1 MEQQMTDTPSL
12 KTKAKASIIGL
23 AKDVLWVGGF
33 LLLFHSFAYG
43 TYYIPSSSMEPT
55 LLVGDRIAVSKFSL
69 GYSRY
74 SFPFSPPIFE
84 GRVLGD
90 RPERGDITVFAVPEQ
105 DNEVFIK
112 RVIGLPGDRIQ
123 MKAGRLF
130 INGELVPRVFQEEV
144 VQVNG
149 SGWPVRTR
157 FYEETLPGGVTHRI
171 AEFRDDG
178 VNDNTPEFLVPDGHY
193 FMMGDNRD
201 NSNDSRAR
209 GGFGMVSY
217 EELIGPAQ
225 IISVSFTSCQELNG
239 EGCFLGLPFGRFFT
253 VLK

>member
-1 MEQQMTDTPSL
+1 MPDSTNLLS
-12 KTKAKASIIGL
+12 KAKSSLIGL
-23 AKDVLWVGGF
+23 LKDVFWVGGF

-43 TYYIPSSSMEPT
+43 TYYIPSGSMEPT
-55 LLVGDRIAVSKFSL
+55 LQVGDRIAVSKFAF

-84 GRVLGD
+84 GRKLGD
-90 RPERGDITVFAVPEQ
+90 MPKRGDIAVFAVPEQ

-123 MKAGRLF
+123 MREGRLF
-130 INGELVPRVFQEEV
+130 INGQLVPRIFEKEV
-144 VQVNG
+144 TGVSKG
-149 SGWPVRTR
+149 GWVIKTR

-171 AEFRDDG
+171 AEYRDDG
-178 VNDNTPEFLVPDGHY
+178 ALDDTPEFLVPQDHF

-201 NSNDSRAR
+201 NSNDSRAP

-225 IISVSFTSCQELNG
+225 IISISFANCEDAA
-239 EGCFLGLPFGRFFT
+239 EDACFLGLPVGRFFT
-253 VLK
+253 ALK